1 MDIKVTPL
9 GAGQDVG
16 RSCLLLSI
24 GGKNVMLDCGMHMGY
39 NDDRRFPDF
48 SYVTTD
54 EPLTEHIDAVIISH
68 FHLDHCGALP
78 YMTEMVGYNGPIYM
92 TVPTKAIA
100 PILLEDMRKVA
111 VDKKGEQNFFTA
123 GMIKD
128 CMKKVV
134 AVNLHQVVQVDSEL
148 EIKAYYAGH
157 VLGAAMFQVIIVKLR
172 RRSNV
177 GKLKSQLL
185 SGEGGQPVCGVHG
198 RLQHDP

>member
-78 YMTEMVGYNGPIYM
+78 YMT
-92 TVPTKAIA
+92 VPTKAIA

-157 VLGAAMFQVIIVKLR
+157 VLGAAMFQV
-172 RRSNV
+172 
-177 GKLKSQLL
+177 
-185 SGEGGQPVCGVHG
+185 
-198 RLQHDP
+198 